1 MSWNSWMFSVEP
13 SAPGELQL
21 VEELG
26 PKARKRATIAS
37 VVFIALVAAGLLWF
51 INRFR
56 ERGQFAGALWRPFR
70 NIEIWKFLIYKWGN
84 EGGENPSLW
93 YKITNA
99 GGLAATFRA
108 AIVALILC
116 LILGTVTAVWRSK
129 RERPRGREVSLAVV
143 LFVLF
148 LAVIAASISNRW
160 AALGVLGVAVVLALG
175 SRFAGFQVARPF
187 ATLYVEGFRAC
198 ALVLLM
204 KFGFLMY
211 PRVFPGL
218 AINTYAYLSVVTGLT
233 LYYSTVFSEVV
244 RSGIRSISNGQTEAA
259 LAIGLP
265 EKRAMNL
272 VVLPQALRKA
282 LPNLVTQSASL
293 LKDTS
298 LGLLITYAELTK
310 QAQIS
315 GEFGENNLQ
324 TFIVAGAMYISIIA
338 LITSFA
344 NRLKKKQ
351 K

>member
-1 MSWNSWMFSVEP
+1 MFSVEP

-37 VVFIALVAAGLLWF
+37 VVFIVLVAVGLFWF

-129 RERPRGREVSLAVV
+129 RESPRGRDVSLAVV

-148 LAVIAASISNRW
+148 LAVIAAAISNRW

-259 LAIGLP
+259 LAIGLS
-265 EKRAMNL
+265 EKRAMSL